1 MLRSYRVRFAPCSS
15 HCSLAN
21 TRLFDIYPMLI
32 TNQLT
37 CLDNVILPL
46 CSLPPTSSRTPP
58 PGWSRCSISL
68 RRPGP
73 GSRTPAQQSA
83 VSSYGT
89 SSSPYLDADTFVA
102 PAPEAQ
108 TGDRLALKQVS
119 PSHLSNCQK
128 SISTSKFDSFSP
140 KFSLHFHHQNT
151 LNLIHSFG
159 V

>member
-1 MLRSYRVRFAPCSS
+1 MSSCHFAAYLQLHLVLLLQDGAVVVFLCGGRVRE
-15 HCSLAN
+15 
-21 TRLFDIYPMLI
+21 
-32 TNQLT
+32 
-37 CLDNVILPL
+37 VEPL
-46 CSLPPTSSRTPP
+46 HS
-58 PGWSRCSISL
+58 
-68 RRPGP
+68 
-73 GSRTPAQQSA
+73 AQQSA